1 MYTDSFVF
9 SVLAFCVGI
18 MGFFYGL
25 TAIKEIKELQ
35 ARVLQIE
42 KKVDEVNRKL
52 YQKI

>member
-9 SVLAFCVGI
+9 SVVAFCVGI

-35 ARVLQIE
+35 VRVLKIE
-42 KKVDEVNRKL
+42 NKVDEVNRKL
-52 YQKI
+52 YSRS